1 MLRWSRQIC
10 QNGGENMPFTF
21 CNKNNKY
28 SVKNIIKWINQIMRY
43 QAHDKW
49 KMVNMIDGHILK
61 CQTEWQQTKKMLT
74 QEKKI
79 V

>member
-1 MLRWSRQIC
+1 
-10 QNGGENMPFTF
+10 
-21 CNKNNKY
+21 
-28 SVKNIIKWINQIMRY
+28 MRY